1 MKKFRILISI
11 FIISLSIISF
21 RKIWNQTNYENVISK
36 NSEYL
41 FRWWD
46 LVEIKKN
53 DKKCSSKLFKDT
65 SFLKIS
71 CKDYEIAKWLIKQKG
86 ASNIDIL
93 SVVPAQALFYK
104 LKGFES
110 SRLKY
115 LTITWNDFSNR
126 EKALLSI
133 NKTFDLINDDCSGN
147 KRIVFILLPTSV
159 TTMDGSMINFTD
171 KKTSIFSQA
180 IIEDKLINYQNKCI
194 KRNIMKVQEQ
204 DKPLAHWIEFKIF
217 MPNDK
222 IL

>member
-1 MKKFRILISI
+1 MKKFRVLISI

-21 RKIWNQTNYENVISK
+21 RKIWNQTNYENIISK
-36 NSEYL
+36 NAEYL

-53 DKKCSSKLFKDT
+53 DKKCSSQLFENT

-86 ASNIDIL
+86 ESNIDIL
-93 SVVPAQALFYK
+93 SVIPAQALFYK

-133 NKTFDLINDDCSGN
+133 NQTFDLINDDCSGN
-147 KRIVFILLPTSV
+147 KRIVFILFPTSAQ
-159 TTMDGSMINFTD
+159 TMDGSMINFKD

-194 KRNIMKVQEQ
+194 KRNIMNVQKHE
-204 DKPLAHWIEFKIF
+204 KPVAYWIEFKIF
-217 MPNDK
+217 MTNDK